1 MSAASDGEGV
11 GGESRELFLA
21 QLGIDVTS
29 GPGDVAVVGGG
40 KGDAAI
46 GIAIT
51 PSDGTGGIELSSA
64 ISFCEG
70 SGARDVADYRPVIG
84 AGDSDGDGG
93 F

>member
-11 GGESRELFLA
+11 DGESSELFLA
-21 QLGIDVTS
+21 QLGIDVSS
-29 GPGDVAVVGGG
+29 GPGDIAVVGGG

-51 PSDGTGGIELSSA
+51 PGDVAVGRELSSA
-64 ISFCEG
+64 VSFCEG
-70 SGARDVADYRPVIG
+70 SGARDVADYGPVIG